1 MDSEGRPDITAL
13 QYVKG
18 LGSGSYG
25 HVWEASWLSGG
36 KHVAVK
42 FPKISNSDPSWKRKF
57 IRECKMIKNLHHD
70 NIVDV
75 HRVSSYD
82 VPLPYIIMEMA
93 DHGSLLSVAKKLRD
107 SKNLTGGRKRCGMCV
122 GVADGMQYLAEK
134 HIVHRDLAAR
144 NVLVMRGE
152 ICKITDFGLT
162 RRMMELSESVQPTAK
177 YFSVQPGQNYVTSQ
191 DNPDGPFPLFW
202 SAPETYHAKCT
213 TKGDVW
219 SFGVVLWEV
228 MSFGLTPFLSD
239 SALWRVAA
247 NTERMKEFFLSS
259 PDNRLPKPDDCLD
272 EIYDLMQLTWKIQP
286 SERPTFRQLKE
297 KLREVYN
304 TQLIVS
310 PSSHSAVAVQIPPA
324 SAVAVQAPPV
334 SAVAAQIPPVSAVA
348 AQIPPVSAVAAQTP
362 PVSAVTAQT
371 PPLSAVA
378 VQTPT
383 VSAVTVQT
391 PPTMPGDVQT
401 QRSKAAVAQAAR
413 SKVAE
418 AKTERSKT
426 GAVRTARSKA
436 MAGKATRSKTAVAQP
451 ARSKVVVAHGA
462 YSKVVVAQTSRSK
475 LVTVK
480 TARSKVV
487 TVQTTR
493 SKNLRVQATLPAA
506 SKRRR
511 TK

>member
-1 MDSEGRPDITAL
+1 MDNNGRPDIKDVL
-13 QYVKG
+13 YVKL
-18 LGSGSYG
+18 LGSGAFG

-42 FPKISNSDPSWKRKF
+42 FPGINAHKNATWKWKTDF
-57 IRECKMIKNLHHD
+57 IRECKMIQSLHHD
-70 NIVDV
+70 NIVHV
-75 HRVSSYD
+75 HRVSSD
-82 VPLPYIIMEMA
+82 NAPMPYIIMEMA
-93 DHGSLLSVAKKLRD
+93 DHGSLLSVVTDLRGND
-107 SKNLTGGRKRCGMCV
+107 KLTGGRKRCGMCV
-122 GVADGMQYLAEK
+122 GVANGMQYLAEK

-162 RRMMELSESVQPTAK
+162 RRMMELSESVQPSAK
-177 YFSVQPGQNYVTSQ
+177 YFSGETGQDYFSTQ
-191 DNPDGPFPLFW
+191 ENPDGPFPLFW
-202 SAPETYHAKCT
+202 SAPETYHAKGT
-213 TKGDVW
+213 TEGDVW

-324 SAVAVQAPPV
+324 SAVAVQA
-334 SAVAAQIPPVSAVA
+334 PPVSAVA